1 MIAYTLLEFEELTS
15 TNDFLKEN
23 HTYFP
28 HFTWI
33 RADVQTQGRGQYDRT
48 WQSNKGENLLFS
60 VLLKQVNASQSDAMK
75 RWIMDTLIDVLQS
88 LGISPHF
95 KEPNDLYVNDQKIC
109 GILIESMSMEHM
121 LDVVIIGVGL
131 NVKQMDFHGI
141 NATSI
146 QHALG
151 KHLNLHDL
159 FKTIVEA
166 MANAY
171 PRYL

>member
-1 MIAYTLLEFEELTS
+1 MVAYTLLEFEELTS

-28 HFTWI
+28 HFTFI

-60 VLLKQVNASQSDAMK
+60 VLLKQVNASQSDALK

-88 LGISPHF
+88 IGISPHF
-95 KEPNDLYVNDQKIC
+95 KEPNDLYVDDKNIC
-109 GILIESMSMEHM
+109 GILIESMSMEHIF
-121 LDVVIIGVGL
+121 DVVIIGVGL
-131 NVKQMDFHGI
+131 NVNQMDFHGM

-146 QHALG
+146 QKQLHKSLG
-151 KHLNLHDL
+151 LHEL
-159 FKTIVEA
+159 FKQIVEA
-166 MANAY
+166 MASAY

>member
-1 MIAYTLLEFEELTS
+1 MIPYTLLEFEELTS

-23 HTYFP
+23 QTYFP

-33 RADVQTQGRGQYDRT
+33 RTDVQTQGRGQYDRT

-60 VLLKQVNASQSDAMK
+60 VLLKQVHANDFDAMK
-75 RWIMDTLIDVLQS
+75 RWIMDTMIDVLQS
-88 LGISPHF
+88 YGVSPHF

-109 GILIESMSMEHM
+109 GILIESISMEHVF
-121 LDVVIIGVGL
+121 DVVVIGIGL
-131 NVKQMDFHGI
+131 NVNQMSFHGL

-146 QHALG
+146 KQQTGQRAH
-151 KHLNLHDL
+151 LHDL
-159 FKTIVEA
+159 FILIVEA
-166 MANAY
+166 MAKAY